1 MLILSLLADGPTVRQ
16 ADFKNVMSNS
26 ILQVIILTESFYV
39 VNVPFS
45 TLQYEITLQIVL
57 FDGASIDK
65 GSQRV

>member
-1 MLILSLLADGPTVRQ
+1 MLILSLLADGPAVRQ

-45 TLQYEITLQIVL
+45 TLQI
-57 FDGASIDK
+57 
-65 GSQRV
+65 